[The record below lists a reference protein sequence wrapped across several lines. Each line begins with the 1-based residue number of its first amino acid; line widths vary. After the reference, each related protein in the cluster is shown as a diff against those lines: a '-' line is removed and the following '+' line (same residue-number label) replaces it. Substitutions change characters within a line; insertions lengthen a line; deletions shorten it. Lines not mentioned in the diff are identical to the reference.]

1 MSWKNIIKQ
10 EPSITDLKNQID
22 EYDKTQRKDT
32 GPLIIFFSANKTG
45 PHPRASRSFY
55 VNSPQQLE
63 ELKKIYSKTN
73 RIKEEHNAFMV
84 FD

>member
-22 EYDKTQRKDT
+22 EYDKTQRKDA
-32 GPLIIFFSANKTG
+32 GPLIIFLSNKIG
-45 PHPRASRSFY
+45 PHPKGSRAFY

-73 RIKEEHNAFMV
+73 RIKEENNAFMV